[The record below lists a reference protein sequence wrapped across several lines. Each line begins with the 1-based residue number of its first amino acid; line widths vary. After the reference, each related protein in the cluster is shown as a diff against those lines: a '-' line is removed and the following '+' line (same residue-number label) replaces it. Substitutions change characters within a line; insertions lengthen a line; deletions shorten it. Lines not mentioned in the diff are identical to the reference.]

1 MIKEDDP
8 SHLFSLA
15 GIHVRA
21 ESPTSHIGR
30 KGNIGRRPILER
42 SLCSVCNSHLLKGE
56 EPPAAKKEIGGS
68 IMKRPGCFEVGGKRQ
83 TECCFNSLQLLLH
96 CPRVKMSETLWSRD
110 LEPRFNPIPNDHHS
124 SQMIHCL

>member
-21 ESPTSHIGR
+21 ERPTSPIGR
-30 KGNIGRRPILER
+30 KRNIGRRPILER

-56 EPPAAKKEIGGS
+56 EPPAAKKEIGGF
-68 IMKRPGCFEVGGKRQ
+68 IFNRPRWFYVWGEKPNTVLFQNRPILLPSPPRKISVKSLGG
-83 TECCFNSLQLLLH
+83 
-96 CPRVKMSETLWSRD
+96 
-110 LEPRFNPIPNDHHS
+110 
-124 SQMIHCL
+124 